1 MQPSQVFEINTPR
14 VVHESI
20 DGEVVMIDFDSGNYF
35 SSDELGC
42 AIWTHVQENQRI
54 EQIVARV
61 NTRFDFGSLDST
73 EVVCTFLQLLLDEQL
88 IRPLDSAASAEV
100 TTQVEAYEGTK
111 TVVSA
116 PPTLQKFGDMQ
127 ELLILDPIHDVD
139 EVGWPKQKPAE
150 A

>member
-42 AIWTHVQENQRI
+42 AIWTHVQENQPV

-73 EVVCTFLQLLLDEQL
+73 QVVCSFLQLLLDEQL
-88 IRPLDSAASAEV
+88 IRCLLYTSPSPRDQRGSRMPSSA
-100 TTQVEAYEGTK
+100 
-111 TVVSA
+111 
-116 PPTLQKFGDMQ
+116 
-127 ELLILDPIHDVD
+127 
-139 EVGWPKQKPAE
+139 
-150 A
+150 